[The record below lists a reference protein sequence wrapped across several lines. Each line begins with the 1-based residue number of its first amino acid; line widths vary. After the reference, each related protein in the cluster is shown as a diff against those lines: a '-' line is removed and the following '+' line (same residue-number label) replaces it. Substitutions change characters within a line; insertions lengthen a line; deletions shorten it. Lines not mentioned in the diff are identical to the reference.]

1 MNAQAQAI
9 RAFVESMP
17 ATRHLGIRVVE
28 LGAGRA
34 VFEMDNTEALTFD
47 GAIVQGG
54 IVSVLADYAAV
65 SACGTVLPEGWLMAT
80 TGSHTHNLAAASG
93 DRLVAVAEVVRPG
106 RRHAVARA
114 EVYNDDV
121 STTPC
126 LTGLFTATGIAPV
139 SP

>member
-1 MNAQAQAI
+1 MTAQAEAI

-34 VFEMDNTEALTFD
+34 VFEMNNTEELTFD

-54 IVSVLADYAAV
+54 VVAVLADYAAV
-65 SACGTVLPEGWLMAT
+65 SACGTTLPESWLMAT
-80 TGSHTHNLAAASG
+80 TGSQTHNLAPATG
-93 DRLVAVAEVVRPG
+93 NRLVAVAEVVKPG

-114 EVYNDDV
+114 DVYNDDL
-121 STTPC
+121 SGTLC
-126 LTGLFTATGIAPV
+126 LTGLFTATGIQPV